1 MKKCPKHCDVV
12 KLIHGT
18 SLKRAEN
25 IMKNGFYEITDEKF
39 SDLEKGKIGCD
50 MRENQG
56 GIGEVGVHYFFRQGI
71 NDPRYM
77 ALAMYSHG
85 NRVAKKDNS
94 TPAVITFDACLCNH
108 ITTKQ
113 SQDQGWIDE
122 LSNFAKNTYDKEDT
136 RWYRDLRS
144 TNNPIDL
151 FQDLATKKV
160 TIGRLMS
167 DLNIDAIDEWDDVVV
182 LKNPNKN
189 IIEGTMRI
197 IKKDDVGN
205 KR

>member
-39 SDLEKGKIGCD
+39 SDLERGKIGRD

-56 GIGEVGVHYFFRQGI
+56 GIGEVGVHYFFRQGV
-71 NDPRYM
+71 DDEYYM
-77 ALAMYSHG
+77 ANAMFNHG
-85 NRVAKKDNS
+85 DRVAEKDNS
-94 TPAVITFDACLCNH
+94 EPAIITFDACLCNH
-108 ITTKQ
+108 VTTKQ
-113 SQDQGWIDE
+113 SLDQEWINGLLD
-122 LSNFAKNTYDKEDT
+122 FVKNTYDKEDT
-136 RWYRDLRS
+136 RWYLKLKP
-144 TNNPIDL
+144 NENPLQL
-151 FQDLATKKV
+151 FHSLTTDKV
-160 TIGRLMS
+160 GIGRLMS

-197 IKKDDVGN
+197 IKEGDVDI